1 MEDAKRLFIT
11 HQFYD
16 LVKHLPAES
25 VGRWGKMNAQQ
36 MIEHVADFF
45 RVSTGELKF
54 ELVTPAEHLEK
65 YRNFLLSD
73 KMFRENTAAPMLPEQ
88 PFAVRAASMN
98 DSLQDLQAQIAKFHQ
113 LFTDGVLQRTLHPVF
128 GELDYNEWVLL
139 HYKHLYHHA
148 RQFGLLDA

>member
-1 MEDAKRLFIT
+1 
-11 HQFYD
+11 
-16 LVKHLPAES
+16 
-25 VGRWGKMNAQQ
+25 
-36 MIEHVADFF
+36 
-45 RVSTGELKF
+45 
-54 ELVTPAEHLEK
+54 
-65 YRNFLLSD
+65 
-73 KMFRENTAAPMLPEQ
+73 MLPEQ

-98 DSLQDLQAQIAKFHQ
+98 DSLQDLQTQIAKFHQ

>member
-1 MEDAKRLFIT
+1 
-11 HQFYD
+11 
-16 LVKHLPAES
+16 
-25 VGRWGKMNAQQ
+25 MNAQQ

-54 ELVTPAEHLEK
+54 ELVTPADQLEK
-65 YRNFLLSD
+65 YRNFLLSE

-98 DSLQDLQAQIAKFHQ
+98 DSLQDLQTQIAKFHQ

-139 HYKHLYHHA
+139 HYKHIYHHA